1 MTDFPLSAA
10 VPAGDTGANPW
21 RVPGYVY
28 VLSIGLALQF
38 MSGQA
43 SHFGLPMAPDRVL
56 LPLGVI
62 LFLVHRDR
70 SSRVW
75 SVRPI
80 HLLLLAAAV
89 FCLSSMIWFGTV
101 QSINAR
107 FGFWDSFGVMPF
119 VLFAIAPVV
128 YRSREHRRVLLVS
141 LTILG
146 AYLGLIAALQGLRLE
161 SLIFPRYIIN
171 AQSEHY
177 GRAFGPSLQV
187 GSNGLQLFACM
198 VCAAILS
205 TQVGGMVARW
215 ASRSVVALC
224 AAGLFFTM
232 TRSVWIGGIAG
243 IVAALW
249 LDRRTRKLILAAA
262 VVVPLCLG
270 AVLVLDQSIRDMVLS
285 RMGDSQS
292 AYDRLNAD
300 VTALRI
306 LPFHPV
312 LGVGYYNFWNVE
324 NDWFWQLDT
333 TPVATTRIAVHN
345 VFLGDAVEIGI
356 PGATVW
362 FLGLMGAAKGLLRPL
377 PVGPEK
383 LMWRQ
388 AALGYFVCWFAQAML
403 MPITYPLPS
412 SLLWVFLGIVLLP
425 SDVGFSEPSAEL
437 SPELTTRDGGH
448 PTVTTDVAT
457 EGSMTEGSK
466 HDVVRAAS

>member
-1 MTDFPLSAA
+1 VTSIPQAIA
-10 VPAGDTGANPW
+10 VRAGDKTADTW
-21 RVPGYVY
+21 RVPVYVY

-38 MSGQA
+38 MSGEA
-43 SHFGLPMAPDRVL
+43 SNFGLPLAPDRLL

-75 SVRPI
+75 RVRPI
-80 HLLLLAAAV
+80 HLLLLAATV
-89 FCLSSMIWFGTV
+89 ICLASMIWFGTI
-101 QSINAR
+101 QSANAR
-107 FGFWDSFGVMPF
+107 FGFWDSYGVMPF
-119 VLFAIAPVV
+119 ILFATAPVI
-128 YRSREHRRVLLVS
+128 YRSREHRKILLVA
-141 LTILG
+141 LTVLG
-146 AYLGLIAALQGLRLE
+146 GYLGLISALQGLRLE

-205 TQVGGMVARW
+205 TQVAGIAARW

-249 LDRRTRKLILAAA
+249 LDRRTRKLILAGAFVIPL
-262 VVVPLCLG
+262 VVG
-270 AVLVLDQSIRDMVLS
+270 AVLVLDHSIQDMVLS
-285 RMGDSQS
+285 RMNDSQS
-292 AYDRLNAD
+292 AYDRINAD
-300 VTALRI
+300 ITALRI

-312 LGVGYYNFWNVE
+312 LGVGYYNFFNVE

-333 TPVATTRIAVHN
+333 TPVAATRIAVHN

-362 FLGLMGAAKGLLRPL
+362 FLSLMVAAKALLRPL

-412 SLLWVFLGIVLLP
+412 SLLWVFLGIVSLP
-425 SDVGFSEPSAEL
+425 SDIGFGEPSAEL
-437 SPELTTRDGGH
+437 SARDGRR
-448 PTVTTDVAT
+448 PTVMTD
-457 EGSMTEGSK
+457 GLMTQEPR